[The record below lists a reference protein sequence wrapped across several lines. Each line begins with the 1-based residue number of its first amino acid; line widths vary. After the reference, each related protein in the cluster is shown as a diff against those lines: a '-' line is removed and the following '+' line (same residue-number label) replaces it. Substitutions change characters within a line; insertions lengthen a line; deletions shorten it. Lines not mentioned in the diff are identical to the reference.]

1 MSISIVT
8 IMRVISNSNKLFGFS
23 YSIHLR
29 LPLTVYHFAVPCLS
43 IMLCFYLVFTEVKKK
58 VDILSDEYLKANVT
72 RRIATVWEN
81 VGLYLEIHSDDLS
94 TIKQFTNPI
103 GDKCRQMLLIWLKRN
118 QADASKSPTW
128 KNMYK
133 AMCSLDMIRPAEI
146 LQEELL
152 QKYPNI
158 N

>member
-1 MSISIVT
+1 M
-8 IMRVISNSNKLFGFS
+8 
-23 YSIHLR
+23 
-29 LPLTVYHFAVPCLS
+29 LTHYVVFLS
-43 IMLCFYLVFTEVKKK
+43 CFTEVEKK

-72 RRIATVWEN
+72 RRIATVWET
-81 VGLYLEIHSDDLS
+81 VGLYLKIHSDDLS
-94 TIKQFTNPI
+94 TIKQLTNPS